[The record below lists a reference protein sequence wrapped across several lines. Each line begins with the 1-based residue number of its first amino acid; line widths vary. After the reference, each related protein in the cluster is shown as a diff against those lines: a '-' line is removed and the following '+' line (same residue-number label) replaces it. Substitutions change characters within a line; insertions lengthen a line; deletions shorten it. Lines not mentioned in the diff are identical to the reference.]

1 MKIRR
6 RLKLTLM
13 ILICILISLVGFI
26 GIYTKQLNSY
36 SNILPSY
43 QLASD
48 LKGSTILELEVDDS
62 TETIYYDAEGNEV
75 DSTEITDENEA
86 EYTSEEVKVNPDE
99 NLTKENYDATLK
111 ILKERLEFL
120 QADQYSLDLDETT
133 GKIVL
138 TFEDDYPE
146 DIESILPM
154 EGKLE
159 LVDSNT
165 SDVILDYTDVKSA
178 EATYASTE
186 NGYTVYINLKLEDT
200 GIDKIN
206 NIEGYKNSTD
216 DNGEV
221 TTNNFTVEFDEE
233 ELEEVSYD
241 DMVLTGKT
249 LRIAIGS
256 DITSSSTVNS
266 TLNTATVV
274 SRLTTIGKTPV
285 VYNITAEEYVKSSIN
300 INVIY
305 GLIAV
310 FSVITVIFM
319 VYIIVKYKS
328 SGLLVSIATIANIA
342 LFSILIRITNI
353 TISLNSFVGILAFLI
368 IDFYLGIKILKEIKN
383 QDGKMGNIIKVAY
396 LNAIDVLTISLILI
410 VVFSFSQ
417 MTVISSMG
425 LVLFWGWL
433 VVVLGNLLLTVPM
446 LSIGGK
452 K

>member
-1 MKIRR
+1 MKTRK

-26 GIYTKQLNSY
+26 GIYTKETNRY

-48 LKGSTILELEVDDS
+48 LKGATILELEVDDT
-62 TETIYYDAEGNEV
+62 TETVYYDSEGNEV
-75 DSTEITDENEA
+75 ESTEVTDENKD
-86 EYTSEEVKVNPDE
+86 EYTSEDVKVNPEDV
-99 NLTKENYDATLK
+99 LTEENYEKTVK
-111 ILKERLEFL
+111 ILKDRLEFL
-120 QADQYSLDLDETT
+120 QADQYSLDLDKKT

-165 SDVILDYTDVKSA
+165 SDVLLDYIDVKSA

-186 NGYTVYINLKLEDT
+186 NGYTVYLTLKLTDE
-200 GIDKIN
+200 GVNKIN
-206 NIEGYKNSTD
+206 NIEGYKKSTD

-221 TTNNFTVEFDEE
+221 TTNNFKVEFDGEQ
-233 ELEEVSYD
+233 LEEISFD

-249 LRIAIGS
+249 LRIAIGK
-256 DITSSSTVNS
+256 DITSSTTVNS

-285 VYNITAEEYVKSSIN
+285 VYNITAEEYVKSSVN
-300 INVIY
+300 ENVIFAI
-305 GLIAV
+305 IALLAI
-310 FSVITVIFM
+310 ITVVFII
-319 VYIIVKYKS
+319 YIIVKYKLN
-328 SGLLVSIATIANIA
+328 GLLATIATIANIA
-342 LFSILIRITNI
+342 LFNILIKITNI
-353 TISLNSFVGILAFLI
+353 TISLNAFIGILTFII
-368 IDFYLGIKILKEIKN
+368 IDFYLVIKILKEIKN
-383 QDGKMGNIIKVAY
+383 QDGKIGNMIKEAY
-396 LNAIDVLTISLILI
+396 LKAIDVLTISLILV

-433 VVVLGNLLLTVPM
+433 VAVLGNILLTIPI
-446 LSIGGK
+446 LSINNK
-452 K
+452 S

>member
-1 MKIRR
+1 MKTRK

-26 GIYTKQLNSY
+26 GIYTKETNRY

-48 LKGSTILELEVDDS
+48 LKGATILELEVDDT
-62 TETIYYDAEGNEV
+62 TETVYYDSEGNEV
-75 DSTEITDENEA
+75 ESTEVTDENKD
-86 EYTSEEVKVNPDE
+86 EYTSEDVKVNPEDV
-99 NLTKENYDATLK
+99 LTEENYEKTVK
-111 ILKERLEFL
+111 ILKDRLEFL
-120 QADQYSLDLDETT
+120 QADQYSLDLDKKT

-165 SDVILDYTDVKSA
+165 SDVLLDYIDVKSA

-186 NGYTVYINLKLEDT
+186 NGYTVYLTLKLTDE
-200 GIDKIN
+200 GVNKIN
-206 NIEGYKNSTD
+206 NIEGYKKSTD

-221 TTNNFTVEFDEE
+221 TTNNFKVEFDGEQ
-233 ELEEVSYD
+233 LEEVSFD

-249 LRIAIGS
+249 LRIAIGK
-256 DITSSSTVNS
+256 DITSSTTVNS

-285 VYNITAEEYVKSSIN
+285 VYNITAEEYVKSSVN
-300 INVIY
+300 ENVIFAI
-305 GLIAV
+305 IALLAI
-310 FSVITVIFM
+310 ITVVFII
-319 VYIIVKYKS
+319 YIIVKYKLN
-328 SGLLVSIATIANIA
+328 GLLATIATIANIA
-342 LFSILIRITNI
+342 LFNILIKITNI
-353 TISLNSFVGILAFLI
+353 TISLNAFIGILTFII
-368 IDFYLGIKILKEIKN
+368 IDFYLVIKILKEIKN
-383 QDGKMGNIIKVAY
+383 QDGKIGNMIKEAY
-396 LNAIDVLTISLILI
+396 LKAIDVLTISLILV

-433 VVVLGNLLLTVPM
+433 VAVLGNILLTIPI
-446 LSIGGK
+446 LSINNK
-452 K
+452 S